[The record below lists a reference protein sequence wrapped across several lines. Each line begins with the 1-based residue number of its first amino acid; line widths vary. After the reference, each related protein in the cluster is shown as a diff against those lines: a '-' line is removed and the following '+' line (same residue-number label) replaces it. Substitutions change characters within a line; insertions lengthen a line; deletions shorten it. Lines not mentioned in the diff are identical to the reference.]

1 MPPPNQSWTQYR
13 TVVLDS
19 RAQEFIDRDEQ
30 KAPRSDDQWRGVEW
44 VLARI
49 PESGIPRLSSH
60 PTRYLIY
67 VFPRNELART
77 KELEV
82 LYSYGENEVRV
93 HSVRFV
99 TTKGDADEG

>member
-1 MPPPNQSWTQYR
+1 MTGTSRGLHDLMINGVAQSGF
-13 TVVLDS
+13 L
-19 RAQEFIDRDEQ
+19 
-30 KAPRSDDQWRGVEW
+30 P
-44 VLARI
+44 RI

-67 VFPRNELART
+67 VFPSNELART

-93 HSVRFV
+93 HSVRFG
-99 TTKGDADEG
+99 TTQGDADEGQL